1 MEKDKFVWRML
12 QPAESR
18 KPHLFQ
24 TKERASLTPGQKAP
38 ESNSPSMAPKSL
50 EKERS
55 KLGAALRLK
64 SKDQSARR
72 RKIST
77 PETYTMA
84 TVQEIPMD
92 SREFDP
98 DSTCAF
104 NWTDMNQPRYPAWH
118 RSTSDQSVPQPIT
131 GGITP
136 LEKLC

>member
-18 KPHLFQ
+18 KQHLQ
-24 TKERASLTPGQKAP
+24 TKERPSLNPGQKGP

-64 SKDQSARR
+64 SKDPSSRR

-77 PETYTMA
+77 PESYTMA

-92 SREFDP
+92 SREFNPDP
-98 DSTCAF
+98 TY
-104 NWTDMNQPRYPAWH
+104 TL
-118 RSTSDQSVPQPIT
+118 T
-131 GGITP
+131 
-136 LEKLC
+136 